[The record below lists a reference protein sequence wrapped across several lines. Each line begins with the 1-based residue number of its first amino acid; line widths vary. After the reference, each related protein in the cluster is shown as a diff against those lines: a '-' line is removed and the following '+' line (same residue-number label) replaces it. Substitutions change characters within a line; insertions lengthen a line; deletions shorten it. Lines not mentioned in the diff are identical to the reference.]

1 LSEHTPPLRFT
12 VHIIS
17 VSLEGVGWLWAP
29 MGMVLVQTVGLG
41 LLIISLSYRQSMRGM
56 LIGFT

>member
-1 LSEHTPPLRFT
+1 